1 MNYYVMTK
9 LQKIVWF
16 VLLVL
21 GLLLCLAL
29 WYKVAYSMDTA
40 KSYEIRNNTSSKT
53 LLIAT
58 QGSDFKNSVVQE
70 VITHFKRDSINIKV
84 IDISGLNTIDA
95 NSYTAILLVH
105 TWENWKPPVQI
116 ENFIHR
122 TKQHQ
127 DKIVVITTSG
137 DGSYRMEDIDAI
149 TGASLPENILPMAE
163 ESIKRLQTVL
173 D

>member
-1 MNYYVMTK
+1 MSK
-9 LQKIVWF
+9 LQKIIWF

-21 GLLLCLAL
+21 GLFLFFGL
-29 WYKVAYSMDTA
+29 WYKFTYSMDVA
-40 KSYEIRNNTSSKT
+40 DSYEIRTESSQQT

-70 VITHFKRDSINIKV
+70 VITHFKADSININI
-84 IDISGLNTIDA
+84 IDISGLDKIDPNDYNA
-95 NSYTAILLVH
+95 LLLIH

-122 TKQHQ
+122 TRINQ

-137 DGSYRMEDIDAI
+137 DGSYHMEDIDAI
-149 TGASLPENILPMAE
+149 TGESLPENILPMAKDAV
-163 ESIKRLQTVL
+163 KRIQTIL

>member
-1 MNYYVMTK
+1 MQVMTK
-9 LQKIVWF
+9 LQKIFWF

-21 GLLLCLAL
+21 GVFLCVAL
-29 WYKVAYSMDTA
+29 WYKFTYSMDTA
-40 KSYEIRNNTSSKT
+40 EAYEIRMNNTNKH

-58 QGSDFKNSVVQE
+58 QGSEFKNSIVQE
-70 VITHFKRDSINIKV
+70 VTAHFKADSINIKV
-84 IDISGLNTIDA
+84 IDISGLATIDA
-95 NSYTAILLVH
+95 KSYSAILLIH

-116 ENFIHR
+116 ENFIRR
-122 TKQHQ
+122 TKLYQ

-137 DGSYRMEDIDAI
+137 DGSYQMDDIDAI

-173 D
+173 AE